1 MGSSGLRTVQLV
13 QTSRKSL
20 GAGWGLPGEGVAVIL
35 VLMLTRHR
43 ASSLSAAVL
52 LSALM
57 LTACGGGTASDS
69 DADGSGDQP
78 EADQDQ
84 HQAEIDEAEAAREAA
99 LAGPAED
106 HRQEAAE
113 LVAELSLEEKAGQVL
128 VGEYSSSDASGMA
141 GLVEELHLA
150 GAIVMGDNVPAGD
163 QNAEQSGA
171 DLSGLETQLS
181 SIRSAA
187 EERGYPAMISVDQEG
202 GLVTR
207 VGEPLTEWPAPMA
220 YGAAAETLEGNGLT
234 WQGHRFMGEELAE
247 IGFNASFAPNGD
259 VTVGAA
265 DPTVGSRSFGSDP
278 AAVAEL
284 SRSGIR
290 GLAEGGLMGSV
301 KHFPGHGSVTDDS
314 HHTLPIQD
322 ASLEELRAR
331 DWVPFAESIE
341 AEVPMIM
348 MGHIDVPALDE
359 GVPSSLSAAA
369 YDELREMGHDGV
381 VVTDALNMGA
391 IADGYGPDQAPVMA
405 LEAGADLL
413 LMPADVRG
421 AHEAIVSAVGSED
434 LSQERLDEAAERVV
448 AMLLWQQD
456 LEAGELDA
464 GPGVQMPEALRDHYL
479 SREEGLTED
488 EWLEDGA
495 AEGEPGS
502 AEWVQSG
509 AVSVAEQLAA
519 ASVTVVAGECGVDQ
533 LEGGLQ
539 ISGGTEQDRE
549 RLAAAAERA
558 GVEVSGAGGT
568 QVVLLG
574 GGQPTGGG
582 DVAVALDRPE
592 ALDGADAQT
601 QIALYGR
608 TAESFDALLAVLQGA
623 DAPGALPVPV
633 GDLEPGHSAC

>member
-1 MGSSGLRTVQLV
+1 M
-13 QTSRKSL
+13 
-20 GAGWGLPGEGVAVIL
+20 AVIL
-35 VLMLTRHR
+35 VPMLTRHR
-43 ASSLSAAVL
+43 GSTLSAAAL

-57 LTACGGGTASDS
+57 LAACGGGTAGDG

-78 EADQDQ
+78 EGEQDQ
-84 HQAEIDEAEAAREAA
+84 HQEQIEEAEAARDAA
-99 LAGPAED
+99 LAGPAEA
-106 HRQEAAE
+106 HQEEAAQ
-113 LVAELSLEEKAGQVL
+113 LVSELSLEEKVGQVL
-128 VGEYSSSDASGMA
+128 VGEYSSADASGMA
-141 GLVEELHLA
+141 SLVEELHLA
-150 GAIVMGDNVPAGD
+150 GAIVMGDNVPAAGEG
-163 QNAEQSGA
+163 AEQSGA
-171 DLSGLETQLS
+171 DLTELETQIS
-181 SIRSAA
+181 SIQSAA

-207 VGEPLTEWPAPMA
+207 VGEPLTEWPTPMA
-220 YGAAAETLEGNGLT
+220 FGAAHENLEGTGLT

-247 IGFNASFAPNGD
+247 LGFTASFAPNGD

-265 DPTVGSRSFGSDP
+265 DPTMGSRAFSSDP
-278 AAVAEL
+278 EVVAEL
-284 SRSGIR
+284 SLTGIR

-314 HHTLPIQD
+314 HYTLPTQD
-322 ASLEELRAR
+322 ASLEELREQ

-341 AEVPMIM
+341 AGVPMIM

-359 GVPSSLSAAA
+359 GVPSSLSSAA

-405 LEAGADLL
+405 LESGADLL

-421 AHEAIVSAVGSED
+421 AHEAIVSAVESEE

-464 GPGVQMPEALRDHYL
+464 GPGVQMPEMLRDHYL
-479 SREEGLTED
+479 GLGEEGLTD
-488 EWLEDGA
+488 DAEWLDDGA
-495 AEGEPGS
+495 IDGEPGS
-502 AEWVQSG
+502 ADWVEHN
-509 AVSVAEQLAA
+509 AENVAEQLAA
-519 ASVTVVAGECGVDQ
+519 ASVTVVAGECGTDQ

-539 ISGGTEQDRE
+539 ISGGTEQDQA

-558 GVEVSGAGGT
+558 GVEVTDAGGA
-568 QVVLLG
+568 QVTLLG
-574 GGQPTGGG
+574 GDQPAAGG

-592 ALDGADAQT
+592 GLDGSDAPT

-608 TAESFDALLAVLQGA
+608 TAESFDALIAVLQGGE
-623 DAPGALPVPV
+623 APGSLPVPV

>member
-1 MGSSGLRTVQLV
+1 MGSSGLREGCRI
-13 QTSRKSL
+13 QTSRISL
-20 GAGWGLPGEGVAVIL
+20 GIGWGLPGRGVAVIL
-35 VLMLTRHR
+35 VPMLTRHR
-43 ASSLSAAVL
+43 GSSLSAAVL
-52 LSALM
+52 LSALL
-57 LTACGGGTASDS
+57 LTACGGGTASEGGG
-69 DADGSGDQP
+69 DGGDQS
-78 EADQDQ
+78 EAEQDQ
-84 HQAEIDEAEAAREAA
+84 QQEIEEAEAAREQA
-99 LAGPAED
+99 LAGPSEA
-106 HRQEAAE
+106 HREEAAQ
-113 LVAELSLEEKAGQVL
+113 LVSELSLQQKAGQVL
-128 VGEYSSSDASGMA
+128 VGEYSSSDASDMA
-141 GLVEELHLA
+141 GLVQELHLA
-150 GAIVMGDNVPAGD
+150 GAIVMGDNVPTGGQGAD
-163 QNAEQSGA
+163 QPGA
-171 DLSGLETQLS
+171 DLAELETQLS
-181 SIRSAA
+181 SIQAAA

-207 VGEPLTEWPAPMA
+207 VGEPLIEWPAPMA
-220 YGAAAETLEGNGLT
+220 YGAAAEAMGGAGLT

-247 IGFNASFAPNGD
+247 LGFTASFAPNGD

-278 AAVAEL
+278 ETVAEL
-284 SRSGIR
+284 SLNGIR

-314 HHTLPIQD
+314 HHTLPVQD

-341 AEVPMIM
+341 AGVPMIM
-348 MGHIDVPALDE
+348 MGHIDVPALDD
-359 GVPSSLSAAA
+359 GVPSSLSSAA

-421 AHEAIVSAVGSED
+421 AHEAIVSAVESGE
-434 LSQERLDEAAERVV
+434 LSQDRLDEAAERVV
-448 AMLLWQQD
+448 SLLLWQQD

-464 GPGVQMPEALRDHYL
+464 GPGVQMPEDLRHHYL

-495 AEGEPGS
+495 ADGEPGS

-509 AVSVAEQLAA
+509 AASVAEQLAA
-519 ASVTVVAGECGVDQ
+519 VSVTVVAGECGADQ

-608 TAESFDALLAVLQGA
+608 TAESFDALVAVLQGA
-623 DAPGALPVPV
+623 EAPGALPVAL
-633 GDLEPGHSAC
+633 GDFEAGHSACR

>member
-1 MGSSGLRTVQLV
+1 M
-13 QTSRKSL
+13 
-20 GAGWGLPGEGVAVIL
+20 AVIL
-35 VLMLTRHR
+35 VPMLTRHR
-43 ASSLSAAVL
+43 GSTLSAAAL

-57 LTACGGGTASDS
+57 LAACGGGAASDG
-69 DADGSGDQP
+69 DGGGGDQP

-84 HQAEIDEAEAAREAA
+84 HQQEIEEAEAARDAA
-99 LAGPAED
+99 LAGPAEA
-106 HRQEAAE
+106 HQEEAAQ
-113 LVAELSLEEKAGQVL
+113 LVSELSLQQKAGQVL
-128 VGEYSSSDASGMA
+128 VGEYSSPDASDMA

-150 GAIVMGDNVPAGD
+150 GAIVMGDNVPTGGQD
-163 QNAEQSGA
+163 AEQSGV
-171 DLSGLETQLS
+171 DLAELETQLA
-181 SIRSAA
+181 SIQAAA

-220 YGAAAETLEGNGLT
+220 YGAAAETLDGTGLT

-247 IGFNASFAPNGD
+247 LGFTASFAPNGD

-278 AAVAEL
+278 EAVAEL
-284 SRSGIR
+284 SLSGIR

-314 HHTLPIQD
+314 HHTLPVQD
-322 ASLEELRAR
+322 ASLDELRAR
-331 DWVPFAESIE
+331 DWVPFAQSIE
-341 AEVPMIM
+341 AGAPMIM
-348 MGHIDVPALDE
+348 MGHIDVPALDD
-359 GVPSSLSAAA
+359 GVPSSLSSAA
-369 YDELREMGHDGV
+369 YDELRGMGHDGV

-421 AHEAIVSAVGSED
+421 AHEAIVGAVESGE
-434 LSQERLDEAAERVV
+434 LSQDRLDEAAERVV
-448 AMLLWQQD
+448 ALLLWQQD

-464 GPGVQMPEALRDHYL
+464 GPGVQMPEVLRDHYL
-479 SREEGLTED
+479 SQEEGLTEE
-488 EWLEDGA
+488 EWLQDDA
-495 AEGEPGS
+495 AEAESGS
-502 AEWVQSG
+502 SEGAERR
-509 AVSVAEQLAA
+509 ARTVAEQLAA
-519 ASVTVVAGECGVDQ
+519 ASVTVVSGECGADQ
-533 LEGGLQ
+533 SEAGLQ
-539 ISGGTEQDRE
+539 ISGGTEQDQA

-574 GGQPTGGG
+574 GDQPAAGG

-592 ALDGADAQT
+592 ALDGSSAPT

-608 TAESFDALLAVLQGA
+608 TAESFDALIAVLQGA
-623 DAPGALPVPV
+623 EAPGALPVAV